1 MFNPIVDNLTQFTD
15 NELEE
20 RILDLSKKYSTA
32 ARLGKPELLTQISI
46 LVTMYKQEMSKRNSN
61 KLKTQLD
68 GDLDQLINVD

>member
-46 LVTMYKQEMSKRNSN
+46 LVTMYKEERSKRYLEKKN
-61 KLKTQLD
+61 QLD
-68 GDLDQLINVD
+68 DDLDQLINVD